1 MILPESALNYGH
13 FIFNYSIEN
22 ELNLKNYQTKHMIL
36 LENVLNFGHFIFNY
50 SIDNELNLKNYQT
63 KTSEKEG
70 NCIFYNLVYST
81 TTLEENRKALL
92 ALTD

>member
-1 MILPESALNYGH
+1 MILLENVLNCGHFILNYSIENELNCGHFILNYSIENELNCGH

-22 ELNLKNYQTKHMIL
+22 ELNLKNYQTK
-36 LENVLNFGHFIFNY
+36 
-50 SIDNELNLKNYQT
+50 
-63 KTSEKEG
+63 TSEKEG
-70 NCIFYNLVYST
+70 NCILYNLVYST